1 MGIAGLSSGIN
12 KPPAYRRPPQS
23 TDTSADMFRIRDDE
37 ELGGMGQQMLGKE
50 DEQERN
56 EPQPEQEQLQM
67 NRGRDLR
74 SQQQN
79 GMQMDEQVA
88 EQNQE
93 RAKSDVP
100 STQQGQ
106 TQKEPEKT
114 EGQDSKE
121 EMLRKT
127 RETLL
132 DAFLQ
137 TGYTTNMTIL
147 ISTFGAAFPVVAI
160 PLLGILFITF
170 IQVFVGKMILKNKSK
185 LIPGSSYHGLTAP
198 LKIIDPY
205 GFLIYA
211 NAIQKFI
218 VVTLIFLVAFG
229 VMALF
234 IAMILSPALILTWGF
249 NELFG

>member
-1 MGIAGLSSGIN
+1 
-12 KPPAYRRPPQS
+12 
-23 TDTSADMFRIRDDE
+23 
-37 ELGGMGQQMLGKE
+37 
-50 DEQERN
+50 
-56 EPQPEQEQLQM
+56 
-67 NRGRDLR
+67 
-74 SQQQN
+74 
-79 GMQMDEQVA
+79 
-88 EQNQE
+88 
-93 RAKSDVP
+93 
-100 STQQGQ
+100 
-106 TQKEPEKT
+106 
-114 EGQDSKE
+114 
-121 EMLRKT
+121 
-127 RETLL
+127 
-132 DAFLQ
+132 
-137 TGYTTNMTIL
+137 MTIL

>member
-1 MGIAGLSSGIN
+1 MGIAGLSSGIE

-23 TDTSADMFRIRDDE
+23 TDTSAGMFSDAQDN

-50 DEQERN
+50 DKEETN
-56 EPQPEQEQLQM
+56 EPQPEPEKPQM
-67 NRGRDLR
+67 NRGGNLR
-74 SQQQN
+74 LEGQN
-79 GMQMDEQVA
+79 GMQMNEDVA
-88 EQNQE
+88 K
-93 RAKSDVP
+93 RAKSDAS